1 MQLKLQNARN
11 GNVAVIRCDGRI
23 VAGDE
28 VVALQVE
35 VEKHTLDT
43 KQVVLNLE
51 QVNFLDSAGLGALVR
66 LTRVLRRQ
74 HGDMVL
80 CHLSPFL
87 LRALESTAL
96 HRFFQSC
103 PSEMEAV
110 RSFSLRSP
118 VAGAAIPETVARVV
132 CGTNPPMC
140 WRS

>member
-1 MQLKLQNARN
+1 MQLKLQNAKT
-11 GNVAVIRCDGRI
+11 GTFAVIRCDGRI

-74 HGDMVL
+74 H
-80 CHLSPFL
+80 
-87 LRALESTAL
+87 
-96 HRFFQSC
+96 
-103 PSEMEAV
+103 
-110 RSFSLRSP
+110 
-118 VAGAAIPETVARVV
+118 AATLWCSA
-132 CGTNPPMC
+132 T
-140 WRS
+140 